1 MKENPYYFNDIPAEL
16 KALPQWI
23 LWKSEKRNG
32 KPTKVPYQANGE
44 MAQAN
49 NRRTWSTFATAV
61 KFYLQ
66 GDYDGIGFVF
76 SRQDNYIGIDID
88 KCVTDGKTNAFSTE
102 VIDTLDS
109 YTEFSPSG
117 KGIHI
122 IVKGNLPQGVIG
134 TGRKNTKHGL
144 EIYAHGRYFT
154 FTGNRENSNE
164 IYDRTD
170 ELADVFEQY
179 FDDSDI
185 QGRINLAE
193 FEKDEIKISN
203 DALWERIFRSK
214 NGDEIRS
221 LFNGNLI
228 NGDHS
233 ASDLALCNHL
243 AFWTGKSATRIDT
256 MFRESGL
263 MRDKWDVI
271 HYRDTNETYGER
283 TIATA
288 ISSTATT
295 ILDNKE
301 QFAEF
306 SFDFLNEEAAEVVEE
321 KPKKK
326 FRLTELGNAERIA
339 YEYGHVIKY
348 VSDMGWLIWDCKR
361 WKLDTKKEIERITAK
376 VLRSLYK
383 SEDEAETKWARM
395 CERRNIR
402 MNSIK
407 DLMPLVPGE
416 REDFDRHKYLFNVEN
431 GIVDLKTGKLQP
443 HDRELGLTKITN
455 VAFDENAKCPEWLSF
470 LEQIFQGD
478 NELIEYMQRLIG
490 YSLTGEITEQ
500 IMVFLI
506 GGGSNGKSTFI
517 NTIKDLMG
525 EYGKQAK
532 SDTFIKKKETG
543 ANNDIARLVGARFVS
558 AIESEDGEQLSEAFV
573 KQITGGEPVLA
584 RFLRQEYFEFIPEF
598 KVFFTTNHKPVIK
611 GVDEGIW
618 RRVRLVPFN
627 LQLPKEKRD
636 KKLPEKLSLEMPGIL
651 NWAIE
656 GCLKWQQTGL
666 NDPKT
671 VMKATN
677 DYKEDMDILGPFLYE
692 RCYIGDDQKIS
703 AKELYE
709 VYSDWCFSNGEF
721 SLKNRA
727 FYRALETKGFKKE
740 RGTGNKFFILG
751 VTLQERKVS
760 HYQQKLSGLDEN
772 QHNSSK
778 SNFFKIT

>member
-1 MKENPYYFNDIPAEL
+1 MKENPYNFNEIPAEL

-23 LWKSEKRNG
+23 LWKSERRNN
-32 KPTKVPYQANGE
+32 KPTKVPYQVNGE

-49 NRRTWSTFATAV
+49 NRRTWSTFATAI
-61 KFYLQ
+61 KFYLE

-88 KCVTDGKTNAFSTE
+88 KCVVDGKTNTFSTE
-102 VIDTLDS
+102 IIETLDS

-117 KGIHI
+117 NGIHI
-122 IVKGNLPQGVIG
+122 IIKGNLPQAVLG

-144 EIYAHGRYFT
+144 EIYSYGRYFS
-154 FTGNRENSNE
+154 FTGNRENSNDVYE
-164 IYDRTD
+164 RTD
-170 ELADVFEQY
+170 ELAEVFEQY

-185 QGRINLAE
+185 QGRVNLAE
-193 FEKDEIKISN
+193 FEKDEIKIPN
-203 DALWERIFRSK
+203 DALWERMFRSK
-214 NGDEIRS
+214 KGDEIRS
-221 LFNGNLI
+221 LYNGNLI
-228 NGDHS
+228 KDDHS
-233 ASDLALCNHL
+233 ASDLALSNHL
-243 AFWTGKSATRIDT
+243 AFWTGKSATRMDA
-256 MFRESGL
+256 MFRETGL

-271 HYRDTNETYGER
+271 HFRDTNETYGER

-306 SFDFLNEEAAEVVEE
+306 SFDFHNVEEEAAQE

-339 YEYGHVIKY
+339 HEYGHVIKY
-348 VSDMGWLIWDCKR
+348 VSDMGWLIWDGKR

-383 SEDEAETKWARM
+383 SEDETESKWARM

-407 DLMPLVPGE
+407 DLMPLIPGE

-431 GIVDLKTGKLQP
+431 GTVDLKTGKLKP

-455 VAFDENAKCPEWLSF
+455 IAFDENAQCPEWLSF

-478 NELIEYMQRLIG
+478 QELVEYLQRLIG

-618 RRVRLVPFN
+618 RRIRLVPFN

-656 GCLKWQQTGL
+656 GCLKWQQSGL
-666 NDPKT
+666 NDPAI
-671 VMKATN
+671 VMKATG
-677 DYKEDMDILGPFLYE
+677 DYKEEMDILGPFMFE
-692 RCYIGDDQKIS
+692 CCFKREDVQIE

-709 VYSDWCFSNGEF
+709 VYSNWCFRNGEHQ
-721 SLKNRA
+721 LKNRA
-727 FYRALETKGFKKE
+727 FYRILESQGLKKE
-740 RGTGNKFFILG
+740 RGNRNKYFIKG
-751 VTLQERKVS
+751 VTLMDQKNTFF
-760 HYQQKLSGLDEN
+760 QQKLLKNDEN
-772 QHNSSK
+772 QESVTK
-778 SNFFKIT
+778 SNTFKFG